1 MKRIAFTVFVA
12 ALCGIT
18 LHAADAPVPSKTNPI
33 RVLIVDGESGG
44 PYHVWPLT
52 AAVLKKELEEAGIF
66 RVTVATSPLFGEDF
80 STFQPD
86 FSSYQAVVL
95 NYDAPD
101 WPAGLRT
108 QLEQYVKSGGGLVV
122 VHAADNAFPSWTA
135 FNQMTGIGGWRDRSE
150 KAGPLW

>member
-1 MKRIAFTVFVA
+1 
-12 ALCGIT
+12 
-18 LHAADAPVPSKTNPI
+18 
-33 RVLIVDGESGG
+33 
-44 PYHVWPLT
+44 
-52 AAVLKKELEEAGIF
+52 LKKELEEAGIF
-66 RVTVATSPLFGEDF
+66 RVTVATSPRFGEDF